1 MVTTDALV
9 FGFDELGGVRVLLVN
24 RGQDPF
30 KGLWAVPG
38 GFVEMDEDLPLSAAR
53 ELEEETG
60 LTGISLQQLATFGK
74 PGRDPRGRMVTIVFW
89 GLCKLVDV
97 LPQTRAGDDAAMAQ
111 WFALDKLGEL
121 EMAFDHREVVALGIE
136 RLKTTSEY
144 KNLAKQ

>member
-1 MVTTDALV
+1 
-9 FGFDELGGVRVLLVN
+9 
-24 RGQDPF
+24 
-30 KGLWAVPG
+30 
-38 GFVEMDEDLPLSAAR
+38 
-53 ELEEETG
+53 
-60 LTGISLQQLATFGK
+60 
-74 PGRDPRGRMVTIVFW
+74 MVTIVFW